1 MKAII
6 NIGILYA
13 AVSAGVSAADISK
26 TGITNIAPVDSS
38 CTVKTDTMGV
48 VAVQFSKS
56 GMTLDLIQ
64 FLNADKSIMAMPT
77 DFENAGFSTLQ
88 QSQANNFIKLGSFY
102 KVRYQLC
109 GQAGYPT
116 LLDIHTVK

>member
-1 MKAII
+1 MKKII
-6 NIGILYA
+6 SLGILCA
-13 AVSAGVSAADISK
+13 AVSTGVSAAEISK
-26 TGITNIAPVDSS
+26 TGITDIAPVDSG

-88 QSQANNFIKLGSFY
+88 QSQANNFIKLCSFY
-102 KVRYQLC
+102 KVHYQLC

>member
-1 MKAII
+1 MKKII
-6 NIGILYA
+6 SLGILCA
-13 AVSAGVSAADISK
+13 AVSTGVSAAKISK
-26 TGITNIAPVDSS
+26 TGITDIAPVDSG

-102 KVRYQLC
+102 KVHYQLC

>member
-1 MKAII
+1 SL
-6 NIGILYA
+6 GILCA
-13 AVSAGVSAADISK
+13 AVSTGVSAAEISK
-26 TGITNIAPVDSS
+26 TGITDIAPVDSG

-102 KVRYQLC
+102 KVHYQLC

>member
-1 MKAII
+1 MKKII
-6 NIGILYA
+6 SLGILCA
-13 AVSAGVSAADISK
+13 AVSTGVSAAEISK
-26 TGITNIAPVDSS
+26 TGITDIAPVDSG

-102 KVRYQLC
+102 KVHYQLC

>member
-1 MKAII
+1 MKKII
-6 NIGILYA
+6 SLGILCA
-13 AVSAGVSAADISK
+13 AVSTGVSAAEISK
-26 TGITNIAPVDSS
+26 TGITDIAPVDSG

-88 QSQANNFIKLGSFY
+88 QPQANNFIKLGSFY
-102 KVRYQLC
+102 KVHYQLC

>member
-1 MKAII
+1 MKKII
-6 NIGILYA
+6 SMGILCASIASGAMA
-13 AVSAGVSAADISK
+13 AEISN
-26 TGITNIAPVDSS
+26 TGITGIAPVDSG

-88 QSQANNFIKLGSFY
+88 QSQANNFIKLGNFY
-102 KVRYQLC
+102 KVHYQLC

-116 LLDIHTVK
+116 LLDIHAVK